1 MTGREH
7 GNAVT
12 LGLPDQID
20 ACLFDLDGVL
30 TGTAEIHARA
40 WKEMFDDFL
49 RNWGLRSGDPEEP
62 FDIFRDYEEYVD
74 GKPRLDGVRSF
85 LASRDIHLAEGTEN
99 DPPSG
104 LTVNALGNRKNILF
118 ADMIEKD
125 GVRPY
130 AGTIPYLRACAAAG
144 KFRALV
150 SSSANAADVAEAAG
164 FADLLQAR
172 VDGVTI
178 TERRLPGKPAPDT
191 FLAAA
196 RELGVPPER
205 AAVFEDAEAGVAA
218 GRAGGF
224 GYVVGVDRVGHGHA
238 EALRAQGADVV
249 INDLADLLADP
260 ATRTGPPG
268 GSTPAGA
275 DEPAS
280 AGGR

>member
-1 MTGREH
+1 M
-7 GNAVT
+7 

-30 TGTAEIHARA
+30 TSTAELHAQA

-49 RNWGLRSGDPEEP
+49 VDWGRRSGDPEKP
-62 FDIFRDYEEYVD
+62 FDILRDYEEYVD

-85 LASRDIHLAEGTEN
+85 LASRDIHLAEGSPT
-99 DPPSG
+99 DPPSAM
-104 LTVNALGNRKNILF
+104 TVNALGTRKNILLLGRI
-118 ADMIEKD
+118 AHD

-130 AGTIPYLRACAAAG
+130 PGAMRYLRACAAAG
-144 KFRALV
+144 KLRALV

-172 VDGVTI
+172 VDGLTI
-178 TERRLPGKPAPDT
+178 GEQRLAGKPAPDT

-196 RELGVPPER
+196 RLLGVPPER

-224 GYVVGVDRVGHGHA
+224 GYVVGIDRVGHGHA
-238 EALRAQGADVV
+238 EALRAHGADVV
-249 INDLADLLADP
+249 VDDLSALMP
-260 ATRTGPPG
+260 ATERGRDDEATAG
-268 GSTPAGA
+268 GARPA
-275 DEPAS
+275 